1 LKQRRFQLLSLS
13 GGTDSGWMDVRAFS
27 LAFDWSKIAVSET
40 DEEKIEFPALS
51 LGEAI
56 EALTEAAYGK
66 RLTLNMPE
74 ESRCQ

>member
-1 LKQRRFQLLSLS
+1 VGS
-13 GGTDSGWMDVRAFS
+13 GTLGLG
-27 LAFDWSKIAVSET
+27 ET

-51 LGEAI
+51 LREAI